1 MGFLMGAY
9 GKLMT
14 GKLVRDIQFQM
25 IGIQS
30 RLRRVTREI
39 ADKTKMYEAQER
51 NMRNRMQTQ
60 MQNVMYGWAYSQGM
74 PMAVPGSGQMGLN
87 AFGQQ
92 LVDGTA
98 ANCFALAGGGSG
110 YANFGAFN
118 SNQMQQ
124 YSAMQQMVQMQF
136 AQANSLWQNSFEM
149 QKEADLQALKDL
161 EDSLQL
167 ENDNLKSRLQLAQQ
181 EYEAYK
187 QEEKA
192 DSKSIVAE
200 YTSQA

>member
-51 NMRNRMQTQ
+51 NMTNAINMQMRQSIYGLQCGLGIPGYNPAAGGAGINQYGANLAQ
-60 MQNVMYGWAYSQGM
+60 MAATGCLNFNSMDNNSKWAYYSSCQQ
-74 PMAVPGSGQMGLN
+74 AIQMN
-87 AFGQQ
+87 
-92 LVDGTA
+92 
-98 ANCFALAGGGSG
+98 
-110 YANFGAFN
+110 YAI
-118 SNQMQQ
+118 
-124 YSAMQQMVQMQF
+124 
-136 AQANSLWQNSFEM
+136 AQNMWKDTFEM
-149 QKEADLQALKDL
+149 QKTADLQALKDL

-167 ENDNLKSRLQLAQQ
+167 EKDNLESRLKIAQQ

-192 DSKSIVAE
+192 DAKGLVPE
-200 YTSQA
+200 YTSQG

>member
-39 ADKTKMYEAQER
+39 GDKTKMYEAQER
-51 NMRNRMQTQ
+51 NMKNTMQMQMQYTLFGYAQNKGLPVMNPAAGAQGLTPYGLALGNGVMGAFMGGCNFGQFNSTQ
-60 MQNVMYGWAYSQGM
+60 MM
-74 PMAVPGSGQMGLN
+74 
-87 AFGQQ
+87 
-92 LVDGTA
+92 
-98 ANCFALAGGGSG
+98 
-110 YANFGAFN
+110 
-118 SNQMQQ
+118 Q
-124 YSAMQQMVQMQF
+124 YSAMQQQVQMYF
-136 AQANSLWQNSFEM
+136 AQAQSMWQNTFEM
-149 QKEADLQALKDL
+149 QKNADLQALKDL

-167 ENDNLKSRLQLAQQ
+167 EKDNLESRLKIAQQ

-192 DSKSIVAE
+192 DAKGMVPE

>member
-25 IGIQS
+25 LGIQS

-39 ADKTKMYEAQER
+39 GDKTKMYEAQER
-51 NMRNRMQTQ
+51 NMKSQ
-60 MQNVMYGWAYSQGM
+60 MQA
-74 PMAVPGSGQMGLN
+74 
-87 AFGQQ
+87 
-92 LVDGTA
+92 
-98 ANCFALAGGGSG
+98 
-110 YANFGAFN
+110 
-118 SNQMQQ
+118 QMQASIYGYMGIDPMFAQGNMSNPAFWQNAGLTMDMNKYAQ
-124 YSAMQQMVQMQF
+124 YSQMVQMQF
-136 AQANSLWQNSFEM
+136 AQANAMWQNVFEM

-167 ENDNLKSRLQLAQQ
+167 ENDNLKTRLEIAKN
-181 EYEAYK
+181 EYEAFK

-192 DSKSIVAE
+192 DAKSIMPE
-200 YTSQA
+200 YTPSNG

>member
-39 ADKTKMYEAQER
+39 GDRTKMYEAQER
-51 NMRNRMQTQ
+51 NMKNTMQ
-60 MQNVMYGWAYSQGM
+60 MQMQYTLFGYAQAQGLPAM
-74 PMAVPGSGQMGLN
+74 NPAMGMSGLGM
-87 AFGQQ
+87 FGQQ
-92 LVDGTA
+92 CMGM
-98 ANCFALAGGGSG
+98 
-110 YANFGAFN
+110 ANFGAFN
-118 SNQMQQ
+118 STQIQQ

-136 AQANSLWQNSFEM
+136 AQAQSMWQNMFEM
-149 QKEADLQALKDL
+149 QKQADLQALKDL
-161 EDSLQL
+161 EDSLQI
-167 ENDNLKSRLQLAQQ
+167 EKDNLESRLKIAQQ

-192 DSKSIVAE
+192 DAKGLVPE
-200 YTSQA
+200 YTGQA